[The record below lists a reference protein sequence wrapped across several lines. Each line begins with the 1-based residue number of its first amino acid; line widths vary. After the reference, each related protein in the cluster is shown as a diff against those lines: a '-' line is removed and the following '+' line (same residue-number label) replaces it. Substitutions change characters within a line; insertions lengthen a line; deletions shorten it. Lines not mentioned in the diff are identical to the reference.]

1 MTVKSGGVTIAA
13 KKLSISQPSLSG
25 QLKVLEDF
33 LQKKLFKKIGRK
45 NELTRDG
52 EMVFGFCRQMFE
64 LSEEMHE
71 SITEEIPHASRRL
84 YIGVTNEIAQ
94 SFVVEV
100 ISHFLKKYSP
110 KLRPKVKMISG
121 THEKLVDLL
130 VFREIDVL
138 VTEYSAKNPDLENLL
153 KVEVPMNLIC
163 SLDKDLS
170 PLERY
175 MNISNTLKSIYGTN
189 IPRWVAPPVGTKIR
203 TEINDFFEANSLNGD
218 FVFESDI
225 IESITRSV
233 VDEVGTSFLP
243 LVYIPKELENKSI
256 FSFGPKKGYW
266 KHRIWIACH
275 QKSKDDTL
283 INSLSHSFK
292 EVCTPLIKR

>member
-13 KKLSISQPSLSG
+13 KKLKISQPSLSG
-25 QLKVLEDF
+25 QLRVLEDF
-33 LQKKLFKKIGRK
+33 LQKKLFRKIGRK
-45 NELTRDG
+45 NELTQDG

-64 LSEEMHE
+64 LSEDMHD
-71 SITEEIPHASRRL
+71 SFMEETPHCSRRVF
-84 YIGVTNEIAQ
+84 IGVTNEIAQ
-94 SFVVEV
+94 SFVIEV
-100 ISHFLKKYSP
+100 MSNFLGKYSP

-130 VFREIDVL
+130 RFREIDAL
-138 VTEYSAKNPDLENLL
+138 VTEYSAKSPDLENILN
-153 KVEVPMNLIC
+153 VEVPMNLIC

-170 PLERY
+170 PLQRC
-175 MNISNTLKSIYGTN
+175 MNISNTLKSIYGTSA
-189 IPRWVAPPVGTKIR
+189 PRWVAPSVGTKIR

-218 FVFESDI
+218 FVLESNV

-243 LVYIPKELENKSI
+243 LVYVPKELENKSI

-266 KHRIWIACH
+266 KHKIWFVCH
-275 QKSKDDTL
+275 EKSKDDAL
-283 INSLSHSFK
+283 INSLSNSFK
-292 EVCTPLIKR
+292 EVCTP